1 MTFEIAP
8 DSLLGR
14 ARIHA
19 PHSGRKIYLM
29 PLAMLVWTFWIFAPP
44 LLYDTS
50 PAHWLWPTLA
60 TFGPFLWLYFRT
72 YTTSKAKLLRY
83 ALGMAALGFILTPFN
98 WGGQSYI
105 IYACAFLAFTGTSTY
120 SAIRTML
127 LLVALYMLESTL
139 LGLSWP
145 AMLGMAFMALSIGL
159 MNVMWRRNT
168 EAHAELILSH
178 EEVRRLAA
186 TAERERIGRDL
197 HDLLG
202 HTLSLIALKLELSG
216 KLLDRDPE
224 AARQEIG
231 EAEKVAREAL
241 REVRAAVTGM
251 RAVGLAAELAAAKL
265 LLESV
270 GIQLRYV
277 WPGWTL
283 QESSEHALA
292 LILREAITN
301 VMRHAQA
308 SLVEIDFS
316 HDGGQLA
323 MSITDNGHGGVV
335 ADGNGLRGMRERL
348 AGLGGEMNITS
359 ASVQGTRLNLRFP
372 TDQVWANEAIETAD
386 IPSAGRTT
394 AVVGL
399 GRGTGLQ
406 AERS

>member
-1 MTFEIAP
+1 MAFEIAP

-14 ARIHA
+14 ARIRS

-29 PLAMLVWTFWIFAPP
+29 PLVMLVWTFWIFAPP

-50 PAHWLWPTLA
+50 LTHWLWPTLA

-72 YTTSKAKLLRY
+72 YTAPKAKLLRY
-83 ALGMAALGFILTPFN
+83 VLGMGVLGFILTFFN
-98 WGGQSYI
+98 WGGQSYV

-120 SAIRTML
+120 RAIGTML
-127 LLVALYMLESTL
+127 LVVALYMLESAL

-145 AMLGMAFMALSIGL
+145 AMLGIAFMALSIGL
-159 MNVMWRRNT
+159 MNVMWRRNL
-168 EAHAELILSH
+168 EANAELILSH

-202 HTLSLIALKLELSG
+202 HTLSLITLKLELSG

-251 RAVGLAAELAAAKL
+251 RAVSLAAELAAAKL

-308 SLVEIDFS
+308 SRVEIDFS
-316 HDGGQLA
+316 HDGGKLL
-323 MSITDNGHGGVV
+323 MSITDNGLGGVV
-335 ADGNGLRGMRERL
+335 ADGNGLRGMR
-348 AGLGGEMNITS
+348 
-359 ASVQGTRLNLRFP
+359 
-372 TDQVWANEAIETAD
+372 
-386 IPSAGRTT
+386 
-394 AVVGL
+394 
-399 GRGTGLQ
+399 
-406 AERS
+406 

>member
-1 MTFEIAP
+1 MAFEIAP

-14 ARIHA
+14 ARIRS

-44 LLYDTS
+44 LLDNTP

-60 TFGPFLWLYFRT
+60 SFGPFLWLYFRT
-72 YTTSKAKLLRY
+72 YTAPKAKLLQY
-83 ALGMAALGFILTPFN
+83 ALGMGVLGFILTPFN
-98 WGGQSYI
+98 WGGQSYV
-105 IYACAFLAFTGTSTY
+105 IYACAFLAFTGTSSY
-120 SAIRTML
+120 RAIGTML
-127 LLVALYMLESTL
+127 LVVALYTVESAV

-145 AMLGMAFMALSIGL
+145 AMLIMAFMALSIGL
-159 MNVMWRRNT
+159 MNVMWRRNI
-168 EAHAELILSH
+168 EANAELILSH

-202 HTLSLIALKLELSG
+202 HTLSLITLKLELSG

-224 AARQEIG
+224 AARLEIG

-308 SLVEIDFS
+308 RLVEVDFS
-316 HDGGQLA
+316 HDSGQLA
-323 MSITDNGHGGVV
+323 MSITDNGHGGAV
-335 ADGNGLRGMRERL
+335 ADGNGLRGMRERV

-359 ASVQGTRLNLRFP
+359 ASGQGTRLDLHFS
-372 TDQVWANEAIETAD
+372 DAQVWADETVETAG
-386 IPSAGRTT
+386 ILFAGKTT
-394 AVVGL
+394 GVAGL
-399 GRGTGLQ
+399 GRVAGLQ